1 MARKSSKMRIIV
13 STVSH
18 DHQAMIFEL
27 NALAQFAHHDD
38 IIVIC
43 RDNKPD
49 CQLEDYCEK
58 NNIIYIANDK
68 QYGFAKNNNLNFLFY
83 KKNLS
88 PKCDDFFLL
97 LNPDVQIT
105 TDTIDNLKKY
115 LMEKSKAIIA
125 GNLFLDESLSV
136 TDDNIRRY
144 PKLYQFA
151 KTYLLGDR
159 STMISRNAGLPED
172 GRFWAS
178 GAFLVI
184 NASLY
189 EQLNGLDESYY
200 MYCEDIDF
208 CCRAAKANI
217 PVVLAE
223 EVKAIHWR
231 QRASKKILSQFF
243 VWHVMS
249 VLKYCFI
256 KKKIKA
262 NKSLLRIEN
271 NKNRDYLFK
280 DKISFE
286 KKKDSPLV
294 VTSDVVDS

>member
-1 MARKSSKMRIIV
+1 MRIIV

-27 NALAQFAHHDD
+27 DALAQFAYHDD

-43 RDNKPD
+43 RDNKPNREL
-49 CQLEDYCEK
+49 QTYCEN

-105 TDTIDNLKKY
+105 SDTIDNLKKY
-115 LMEKSKAIIA
+115 LIGKSKSIIA
-125 GNLFLDESLSV
+125 GNLFLDENLSV

-159 STMISRNAGLPED
+159 STMISRTAGLPED
-172 GRFWAS
+172 GDFWAS

-184 NASLY
+184 NTSLY
-189 EQLNGLDESYY
+189 EQLSGLDERYY

-208 CCRAAKANI
+208 CFRAAKANI

-243 VWHVMS
+243 FWHVMS

-256 KKKIKA
+256 KKKTKA
-262 NKSLLRIEN
+262 NKSLLKIEKPKNIDYIFKEKASLENRKN
-271 NKNRDYLFK
+271 NH
-280 DKISFE
+280 
-286 KKKDSPLV
+286 LV